1 MWRQGPFVRDVDDI
15 SVAAKE
21 KRKQVLG
28 RLAEK
33 AVARRLVED

>member
-21 KRKQVLG
+21 KSEAGFEQIG
-28 RLAEK
+28 REGS
-33 AVARRLVED
+33 D